1 MRTADNDNL
10 FNHPNMQKLTKR
22 VDNEKTWIEAQEEK
36 GRKEKINFINL
47 LATQLKHQLPT
58 DPVDVNQMTQ
68 QIVSMNIFEQHLETN
83 KLLNISNRQGE
94 FAYKQ
99 AILNLL
105 DGNKE
110 VKIDGNLFSLNEN
123 GADINYDLA
132 GESKDTIISI
142 YDSKNQKVAELIG
155 EKTAGL
161 HRLHWD
167 GIDQHGNKVPFGTY
181 SIIIQ
186 AMSPDDKIVAA
197 RTFTRGKIE
206 GASFGKNQ
214 DEAYVEVNGV
224 NLPLNQITQ
233 VWTKPNNETSSSP
246 IKEEILKDEKLSKAA
261 TSALEGMINP
271 AS

>member
-1 MRTADNDNL
+1 MRAANNDNL
-10 FNHPNMQKLTKR
+10 FNQPDMQKLTKR
-22 VDNEKTWIEAQEEK
+22 VVKEKTWIEAQEEK
-36 GRKEKINFINL
+36 GRKEKINFVNL
-47 LATQLKHQLPT
+47 LATQLKNQLPT

-110 VKIDGNLFSLNEN
+110 VKVDGNLLSLNEN
-123 GADINYDLA
+123 GADINYELA
-132 GESKDTIISI
+132 SESKNTTISI
-142 YDSKNQKVAELIG
+142 FDSKNQKVAELTG

-161 HRLHWD
+161 HKLHWD
-167 GIDQHGNKVPFGTY
+167 GIDAYGGKVPFGTY
-181 SIIIQ
+181 SVIIQ
-186 AMSPDDKIVAA
+186 AMSPDDKVVTA
-197 RTFTRGKIE
+197 RTFTRGQIE

-214 DEAYVEVNGV
+214 DEAYVEVNGL

-233 VWTKPNNETSSSP
+233 VWTKPNNETISP
-246 IKEEILKDEKLSKAA
+246 LTKEGILKDGKLRETA
-261 TSALEGMINP
+261 TNALEEIINP
-271 AS
+271 IS